1 MIARLPLPGIGS
13 RFFLVFAAVMAAAV
27 GAAAAKSPAAGIGI
41 VGLVCA
47 AAVAVDMTRLRL
59 VELTLAALPWLVVF
73 DALMPSLLKTFVAT
87 AAVASMLWLSV
98 PLRYKRMMGPIAAV
112 LFIATMCAN
121 VVFATDSS
129 QLIQFAKFLIFPTAA
144 LAVLSDGGQERLR
157 GAHKVVMGSCL
168 AAMVVHLGVI
178 AAGLGQTGTKYNIGE
193 KLGYGRGIVHEMTL
207 TFVVIAAAGL
217 VSSKRLSLQI
227 TFFAL
232 GAIPALLTGVRSAL
246 LALIV
251 VLFIFIVRLG
261 LSKKALITVVVLF
274 AAAFVSGGVQI
285 VQNRFEQSSKQ
296 ETSIASAGSG
306 RGAIW
311 KTAFVP
317 WWNSGP
323 KEWLFGTGLRS
334 IEKRELEELG
344 AALVGHSDVIQ
355 VGIEFGLVLFIFWLL
370 VWLALLRAPLENIVL
385 VPLIVYALV
394 NGSIEYVAPVTLG
407 LAFSASCRAVTA
419 EEETADEARRDL
431 VTA

>member
-1 MIARLPLPGIGS
+1 
-13 RFFLVFAAVMAAAV
+13 
-27 GAAAAKSPAAGIGI
+27 
-41 VGLVCA
+41 
-47 AAVAVDMTRLRL
+47 MTRLRL

-73 DALMPSLLKTFVAT
+73 DAVMPSLLKSFVAP
-87 AAVASMLWLSV
+87 AAVASMVWISM
-98 PLRYKRMMGPIAAV
+98 PLHYQRKMGPIAAA
-112 LFIATMCAN
+112 LFIATMIAN

-129 QLIQFAKFLIFPTAA
+129 EFIQFAKFMIFPIAA
-144 LAVLSDGGQERLR
+144 IAVLSDRGQEKLR
-157 GAHKVVMGSCL
+157 GVHKVVMGSCL
-168 AAMVVHLGVI
+168 AAMVVHLGVV

-193 KLGYGRGIVHEMTL
+193 KLGFGRDIVHEMTL

-246 LALIV
+246 LALLV

-261 LSKKALITVVVLF
+261 LSKKALITVVALF

-285 VQNRFEQSSKQ
+285 VQNRFEQTSKQ
-296 ETSIASAGSG
+296 ESSISSVGSG

-311 KTAFVP
+311 KTAFDP
-317 WWNSGP
+317 WWNAGP

-334 IEKRELEELG
+334 IEKRELKELG
-344 AALVGHSDVIQ
+344 VALVGHSDLIQ
-355 VGIEFGLVLFIFWLL
+355 VGIEFGLVLFVFWLL
-370 VWLALLRAPLENIVL
+370 IWLALLRAPLENIVL

-394 NGSIEYVAPVTLG
+394 NGSIEYVAPITLG

-419 EEETADEARRDL
+419 EDEVPEEVPRDL
-431 VTA
+431 VAA